1 MFSDRFTGARNPARL
16 PTTIQSRRIHCAPI
30 SVGLGR
36 YYIPSI
42 APRFIIGIMRFFL
55 VPVFFLCAF
64 ALQAAPMTKLNI
76 TVKTQGGKP
85 IDRASVIVRFVEGR
99 SIVKLGKAIRTTFE
113 LRTNEAGEAK
123 IPTIPQGKIRIQV
136 IAKGFQTFGQIFE
149 VDQEEKDVEIK
160 LNPPQQQYTSH
171 Q

>member
-1 MFSDRFTGARNPARL
+1 MRFLLLPAL
-16 PTTIQSRRIHCAPI
+16 LLF
-30 SVGLGR
+30 GLG
-36 YYIPSI
+36 
-42 APRFIIGIMRFFL
+42 
-55 VPVFFLCAF
+55 V
-64 ALQAAPMTKLNI
+64 QAAEMTNLNI
-76 TVKTQGGKP
+76 TVRTQSGKP

-113 LRTNEAGEAK
+113 LRTNQDGEAK

-136 IAKGFQTFGQIFE
+136 IAKNYQTFGQIFE
-149 VDQEEKDVEIK
+149 VDQEEKDIEIK

>member
-16 PTTIQSRRIHCAPI
+16 PTTIQSRRIHCAPNPAAF
-30 SVGLGR
+30 GR

-42 APRFIIGIMRFFL
+42 ASGFIIGIMRFLLIPALL
-55 VPVFFLCAF
+55 VCAM
-64 ALQAAPMTKLNI
+64 AVQAADMTKLNI

-85 IDRASVIVRFVEGR
+85 IDRASVVVRFIEGR

-113 LRTNEAGEAK
+113 LRTNQDGEAK

-149 VDQEEKDVEIK
+149 IDQEEKDVEIK